1 MSQQPRVVHRDEQPY
16 VAVRASVTM
25 EGLAGAVDLY
35 FAELFGWVQAH
46 NVEPSGAPFI
56 RYLRVDMDRDLEIEL
71 ALPVTAGIRAEGNV
85 HAGVLPAGRYV
96 TTMHVGPYNGLV
108 TANADLQEWGERHGI
123 RWAMNERRWW
133 GARVER
139 YLTDPRREP
148 DPSRWQTELAYLAS
162 DD

>member
-1 MSQQPRVVHRDEQPY
+1 MHRDEQPY
-16 VAVRASVTM
+16 VAVRTRVTM
-25 EGLAGAVDLY
+25 EGLAGAVDRY
-35 FAELFGWVQAH
+35 FAELFGWAQAR
-46 NVEPSGAPFI
+46 NLEPSGAPFI
-56 RYLRVDMDRDLEIEL
+56 RYLRVEMDGDLEIEL
-71 ALPVTAGIRAEGNV
+71 ALPVGAGIRAQDNV

-96 TTMHVGPYNGLV
+96 TTLHIGPYDGLV
-108 TANADLQEWGERHGI
+108 NANAELQEWGQRHGI
-123 RWAMNERRWW
+123 RWAMDEGRRW